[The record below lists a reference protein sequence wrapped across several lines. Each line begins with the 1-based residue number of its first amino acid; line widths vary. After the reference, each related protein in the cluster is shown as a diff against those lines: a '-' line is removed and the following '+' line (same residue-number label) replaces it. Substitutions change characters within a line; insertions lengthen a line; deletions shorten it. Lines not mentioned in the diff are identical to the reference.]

1 MLIDILLILLLLIV
15 LPLLREPSAAP
26 SRTPA
31 FQDSQGEDT
40 SEPAQERPVIV
51 RRALDLAWKQGHRTY
66 PALIES
72 VREQTGI
79 GCSRRTV
86 SDWKKLRGL
95 GGDPQQREVV

>member
-1 MLIDILLILLLLIV
+1 MLIDIILLLLLLILL
-15 LPLLREPSAAP
+15 PLFREPSA
-26 SRTPA
+26 PA
-31 FQDSQGEDT
+31 TSQNSPDSDLK
-40 SEPAQERPVIV
+40 EPAQERPVIV
-51 RRALDLAWKQGHRTY
+51 RRALDVAWKQGHRTY

-95 GGDPQQREVV
+95 VGDSQQREVV